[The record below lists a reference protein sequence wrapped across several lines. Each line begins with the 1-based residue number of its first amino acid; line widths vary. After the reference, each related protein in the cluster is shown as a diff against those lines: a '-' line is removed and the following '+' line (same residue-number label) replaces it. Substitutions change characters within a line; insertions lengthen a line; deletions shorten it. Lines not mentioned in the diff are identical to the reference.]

1 MFQEFFTDTLGS
13 RYIKTLLQET
23 PFPVFD
29 AVVDGDTLV
38 SGCYYVYKQFIIQ
51 CQTGGKL
58 AIDTQ
63 EKLYPSDILYPSK
76 FLFPMTGY
84 RCATFYVRSIV
95 DFNDPKIM
103 RTYRSTTNYYDPDT
117 HRQLG
122 RYLRYVHSRTGLNL
136 LPFYN
141 CYNHKSIP
149 GHELVAST
157 TNEGLSVVPTAV
169 LTERYKLVAVPI
181 LFGKKYTI
189 AIDCPTQVLL
199 RSVIY
204 RNGELAK
211 EHVESLNSSAM
222 VCSRLVFNSPITYSV
237 ETDNPALLSQQRNLW
252 LWIQLP
258 IDHKS
263 SIVVLENFSSRQ
275 GVYCDEDSV
284 RAFDFINSSLLFMNT
299 DKSFAF
305 SDRLIEYLTHNVI
318 CAEDSVTN
326 NVSKVQMALA
336 SIPPLTTNA
345 YREALDKNG
354 ATLGVWDS
362 KISRTVKQLVYASLN
377 DAFILDQ
384 DGNINKDVEQL
395 ILSKGVQY

>member
-58 AIDTQ
+58 AVDVQ
-63 EKLYPSDILYPSK
+63 DKLYPSDILYPSK

-84 RCATFYVRSIV
+84 RCATFYVRSVI

-122 RYLRYVHSRTGLNL
+122 KYLRYIQSRTGLNL

-141 CYNHKSIP
+141 CYNHESVP
-149 GHELVAST
+149 GYELIVNVS
-157 TNEGLSVVPTAV
+157 NEGTTIVPVSV
-169 LTERYKLVAVPI
+169 LTERYKLIAIPI

-204 RNGELAK
+204 RTGEIAT
-211 EHVESLNSSAM
+211 EYVETLNSSAM
-222 VCSRLVFNSPITYSV
+222 IYSRLSFNDPVTYSV
-237 ETDNPALLSQQRNLW
+237 ETDNPQLFSQQRNLW

-258 IDHKS
+258 IEHKS
-263 SIVVLENFSSRQ
+263 SIVVLENFTSRK

-284 RAFDFINSSLLFMNT
+284 RTFDFINSSLLFMNT

-318 CAEDSVTN
+318 CSEDPITN
-326 NVSKVQMALA
+326 NISKVQTALA

-345 YREALDKNG
+345 YRAALDDNG
-354 ATLGVWDS
+354 ATLGVWDDRI
-362 KISRTVKQLVYASLN
+362 KRVVKQRVHESLH
-377 DAFILDQ
+377 DMFMIDQ
-384 DGNINKDVEQL
+384 DGNINKDIEQL
-395 ILSKGVQY
+395 ILAKGVQY